1 MKGRLM
7 RNRRKDKK
15 IFARTANRTRAINLY
30 GTTMRGGIRL

>member
-7 RNRRKDKK
+7 KNRRKDRK